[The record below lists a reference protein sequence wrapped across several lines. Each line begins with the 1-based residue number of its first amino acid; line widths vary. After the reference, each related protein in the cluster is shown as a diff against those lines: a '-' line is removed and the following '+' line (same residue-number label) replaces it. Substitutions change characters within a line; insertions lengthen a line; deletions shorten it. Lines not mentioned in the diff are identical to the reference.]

1 MYMLSIAQY
10 HTAWLIYD
18 DFELYIEVVL
28 AKLVQEGL
36 GYSFMQKVSYEN
48 WWTRIIVSNVV
59 KCIEL

>member
-10 HTAWLIYD
+10 YTALLIYD

-48 WWTRIIVSNVV
+48 
-59 KCIEL
+59 